1 MGLNLHGTSDLVA
14 EHASFKKEG
23 VYQPQ
28 LCTRA
33 VIFVVRCDE
42 PEDVVVPEH
51 AGLVH
56 LHLPHPRFL
65 VQAGEDLDGHVA
77 TAPLSAPHLSK
88 PASSDHLLQ
97 TDLPRYSSLQQ
108 QRQTGA

>member
-56 LHLPHPRFL
+56 LHLPHP
-65 VQAGEDLDGHVA
+65 
-77 TAPLSAPHLSK
+77 
-88 PASSDHLLQ
+88 
-97 TDLPRYSSLQQ
+97 
-108 QRQTGA
+108 